1 MARGFYYEY
10 YVYIIKHLAW
20 SDVSIFYREAPVRMI
35 RIPNFGENPTGSC
48 YNNAMENKR
57 LSETNPY
64 LRDKAKRKVGLFMS
78 VCSSSAIEG
87 IAAEGFINE
96 YLSRKAKQTT
106 GHKTAK
112 SGQRHS

>member
-1 MARGFYYEY
+1 
-10 YVYIIKHLAW
+10 
-20 SDVSIFYREAPVRMI
+20 MI

-48 YNNAMENKR
+48 YNSFMENKR
-57 LSETNPY
+57 VSETNPY

-87 IAAEGFINE
+87 IAAEGFLDE

-106 GHKTAK
+106 SHKIAE
-112 SGQRHS
+112 SGQRLS